1 MFVMQMFYYRTQFT
15 LDQFGVSLSLNTLV
29 VGFAEGIADIAF
41 GFLSTKIKRKTAL
54 RIFIVFLMVLF
65 LLLVLIKNKVMQTVI
80 EGIMRLGDAG
90 VMLILG
96 IYLPELFKEKER
108 GKGVNFIMSIG
119 VIGSALN

>member
-1 MFVMQMFYYRTQFT
+1 
-15 LDQFGVSLSLNTLV
+15 
-29 VGFAEGIADIAF
+29 
-41 GFLSTKIKRKTAL
+41 
-54 RIFIVFLMVLF
+54 
-65 LLLVLIKNKVMQTVI
+65 MQTVI

-119 VIGSALN
+119 VIGSALNEKILKNFPFWFLAVFLVIALLSTILFKETKE